1 MADSSAYLELARSLA
16 KRAGVV
22 LLDGRPDPA
31 RNFSLETSSKSSPT
45 DLVSEKD
52 LASEKE
58 IVEGILAQYPLDG
71 IVGEEGTNRPSESGI
86 NWIIDPLDGT
96 INYIYGASFWSI
108 SIAVADSE
116 GTFVAV
122 VYVPLLDLE
131 FYAIRGQGAY
141 RIDRFGQVRLTQ
153 IQEVEMENAL
163 CATGFAYKRDMRI
176 QQSNEFLTILPK
188 IRDIRRVGTAAF
200 DLCMVASG
208 NVNAYFERTAQI
220 WDIAAG
226 TLIVEEAGGVVSGLF
241 ENPPGPDFTIAG
253 PKKLQADLVAHFES
267 ISDSRQD

>member
-1 MADSSAYLELARSLA
+1 VADSSAYLELARSLA
-16 KRAGVV
+16 KRAGDV

-108 SIAVADSE
+108 SIAVAK
-116 GTFVAV
+116 
-122 VYVPLLDLE
+122 Y
-131 FYAIRGQGAY
+131 
-141 RIDRFGQVRLTQ
+141 
-153 IQEVEMENAL
+153 
-163 CATGFAYKRDMRI
+163 
-176 QQSNEFLTILPK
+176 
-188 IRDIRRVGTAAF
+188 
-200 DLCMVASG
+200 
-208 NVNAYFERTAQI
+208 
-220 WDIAAG
+220 
-226 TLIVEEAGGVVSGLF
+226 GLHKF
-241 ENPPGPDFTIAG
+241 
-253 PKKLQADLVAHFES
+253 KKLKWKMRCVQQVLHINEICGFNNRMS
-267 ISDSRQD
+267 S